1 MWVVT
6 IIVLFIGF
14 CGYLIVRGGNLKQM
28 QGD

>member
-1 MWVVT
+1 MWIYT
-6 IIVLFIGF
+6 AIWLFIGF

>member
-14 CGYLIVRGGNLKQM
+14 CGYLVVRGGNLKQM